1 MHNYF
6 SLSQVFLI
14 LLFSC
19 SLNAEAAIHGHIQ
32 GAPTCSSFLPLL
44 PFFESLQLCAFLIR
58 ITNIRLS
65 DSRDQ
70 FTLMCLVCGKGLEGE
85 KQAVEVPLLAVPFVS
100 FSSRCDV
107 SD

>member
-1 MHNYF
+1 MQKRQF
-6 SLSQVFLI
+6 TDTSKVRLLA
-14 LLFSC
+14 LLFFRFY
-19 SLNAEAAIHGHIQ
+19 L
-32 GAPTCSSFLPLL
+32 
-44 PFFESLQLCAFLIR
+44 FFESLELCAFLIR

-85 KQAVEVPLLAVPFVS
+85 KQAVEVPLLAVPFVP